1 LAIPPILT
9 KHLTVANKMLLESV
23 NDTMANLLLR
33 NYWPGEQELCVR
45 CLNVERSE
53 VNGIEFRNATLETA
67 IGQLLKGMQVVKKVD
82 IRISNNVFIPGLKDL
97 LLRAMKA
104 MAIANLLFATYPFY
118 LGLAAGLIQ
127 QARNSLKTVEVH
139 CYANWMIRMPED
151 ADYSDCRDLFR
162 TLGSCQSLTGLQI
175 MGVEFGRRQQ
185 DDKRRSFLDCLQNK
199 SIRSLEIYGGEFWNW
214 PGALQLILTMGSDF
228 QRDQ

>member
-1 LAIPPILT
+1 MAEGGMISASPKPSKNMGKLSPAAENLTEEVSTDDWLNRVFGDLAIQPILT

-45 CLNVERSE
+45 CLNVECLE

-67 IGQLLKGMQVVKKVD
+67 ISQLLKRMQVVKKAD
-82 IRISNNVFIPGLKDL
+82 IRIFNNVFIPGLKDL

-104 MAIANLLFATYPFY
+104 MAIENLLFATYPFY

-127 QARNSLKTVEVH
+127 QARNSLKTVEVD
-139 CYANWMIRMPED
+139 CYANWTIRMPED
-151 ADYSDCRDLFR
+151 ADYSDCSR
-162 TLGSCQSLTGLQI
+162 TCS
-175 MGVEFGRRQQ
+175 
-185 DDKRRSFLDCLQNK
+185 
-199 SIRSLEIYGGEFWNW
+199 
-214 PGALQLILTMGSDF
+214 ALWVCASY
-228 QRDQ
+228 